1 MSQRHGTRS
10 SAASK
15 LARVE
20 ELLVA
25 SSGDDAFES
34 AYALAA
40 ASVWARL
47 GGGRAPS
54 TIRELTSALAAAR
67 AVWPWLE
74 AKPPSDLPADVTR
87 RALEVL
93 ADALADAAGL
103 DALFEVLT
111 PRVGKGDKGQFFTP
125 RAVVGFVLRA
135 LDLRAGERL
144 VDPACGSGAFL
155 SAALDLA
162 AVGPAG
168 FDVDAR
174 AVRVARLL
182 FASRGADPGV
192 VARRDALAPRL
203 PGRGFDVVAT
213 NPPFAGVVD
222 APGFAVSEL
231 VRRPERDALFTE
243 RSLEMLRPGGRLGIV
258 LPYNKVAAAAWA
270 PFRRWL
276 CGRARVFAV
285 VSLPYATFLP
295 HTGQR
300 VVCLF
305 AKRRRRGERPSP
317 RERLLFVASE
327 RAGNDTAGEPIARPR
342 GVGWLAT
349 AHDLD
354 EALAELT
361 PFLRSEGFSS

>member
-1 MSQRHGTRS
+1 MSRRHGTRA

-40 ASVWARL
+40 ASVWARRR
-47 GGGRAPS
+47 GARAPS
-54 TIRELTSALAAAR
+54 APRALAVALASAR
-67 AVWPWLE
+67 RAWPWLE
-74 AKPPSDLPADVTR
+74 ARSPDDLPPDVAR
-87 RALEVL
+87 RALDVL
-93 ADALADAAGL
+93 GDALADASGL

-135 LDLRAGERL
+135 LDLRAGERI

-162 AVGPAG
+162 AVAPAG

-182 FASRGADPGV
+182 FASRGEDPRV
-192 VARRDALAPRL
+192 VVRGDALAASP

-222 APGFAVSEL
+222 APGFAVSGL

-258 LPYNKVAAAAWA
+258 LPYNKVAAGAWA

-276 CGRARVFAV
+276 CERARVYAV

-300 VVCLF
+300 VVCVF
-305 AKRRRRGERPSP
+305 ARRRPRGERPSP
-317 RERLLFVASE
+317 RERVLFVASE
-327 RAGNDTAGEPIARPR
+327 RAGNDAAGEPIARPR
-342 GVGWLAT
+342 GEGWLAT

-354 EALAELT
+354 EALAELA
-361 PFLRSEGFSS
+361 PFLRDEGFSS